1 MNSPEVNSEKL
12 QAAYTLLEDAEVY
25 LFQAEEARIEAAI
38 ARETAYLA
46 AVSEAIADG
55 ITDPGRQQQKAQRAT
70 RDQLTTLHLAEKAS
84 RLAQHNYKIAGIRLD
99 SLNRQIQLMQL
110 LKERSQ

>member
-1 MNSPEVNSEKL
+1 MDVGDLRE
-12 QAAYTLLEDAEVY
+12 AYALLEEAEARLY
-25 LFQAEEARIEAAI
+25 EAEEARIDAAI

-46 AVSEAIADG
+46 AISEAVADG

-70 RDQLTTLHLAEKAS
+70 REQLTTLHLAEKDS
-84 RLAQHNYKIAGIRLD
+84 RLAQHEYKIAGIRLD

-110 LKERSQ
+110 LQERSK